1 MIEPR
6 IIIKANH
13 DRTSITIRVTAIDSP
28 DWVDIVGARIELSR
42 DSSFSNIFYTN
53 STTHYKVRA
62 YLDDEAPNQTIYG
75 RVTLTKEDNTTL
87 VKTFN
92 FITPYPVLG
101 TVKDEGNTQYI
112 TSLRK
117 MDKNGNL
124 SPRNYSNRATTDA
137 PAHIDIMADETGEM
151 IIANQ
156 WTTPILVQN
165 ITQNTAQVEV
175 AGGNRTNQAT
185 IAVNEGDIVRV
196 LESDEDKTFRR
207 FTSNGSDGLCR
218 GVSAHITVMPPMERF
233 AKYSDGRIMPDYFF
247 YCFNRNGTLT
257 SLPEGSFD
265 IHRVIYA
272 ETGQTYSYGIFGYF
286 NYSGALTSLPEGS
299 FDTSNIKDSSQSDYY
314 YTNQYGR
321 RGRANYIQLSHYSFL
336 GFNHLGAL
344 TSLPEGSF
352 DFDNLK
358 SVNGSSI
365 LTGFNNNGALTSLPE
380 GSFGFSSYANANNR
394 ITSGLD
400 LGDFNR
406 NGRLTSLPAGSFH
419 FKKNSILVANS
430 FVRFNYEGSL
440 TSLPEHSFN
449 FVIRQSGFNYF
460 NYKGGITSLPE
471 GSFRF
476 TTNEEVTPSDDAFRS
491 FNELGALTSLPEGSF
506 NTEMMRSL
514 GAGSFTD
521 FNKSGALTSLP
532 EGSFNFENVT
542 TTGKYS
548 VCAGFNKNG
557 ALKSLPKGSFNFKSL
572 TSAGY
577 SFCAEFNRGGALEYL
592 PIDSFSVNNITSI
605 FQTTSDSWQAFW
617 YFNYGGKLTKS
628 DTDYNPNHIFPTPA
642 QPASLD
648 AYYYDPSTQ
657 TQTVETISRGNPFKY
672 YQADY
677 FSVTYTPSQAYTTD
691 LANEYLSGQT
701 ITFTASA
708 IDPEYMV
715 TPTITTDGGTTVTFT
730 DNGDDTF
737 TFVMPQDNINV
748 TFAVALRPATI
759 TLVADEAGTMMIGNK
774 WSTPILV
781 TNVTQGTTPV
791 TVVSNSTTSIGVNAD
806 DEITVTEGSASVTF
820 RTWNTR
826 YDYFAAGVLCHI
838 SEMPEMD
845 RFTTTKTSNKLG
857 AGAFFCFCTSSNGK
871 GITSLPT
878 GSFDTS
884 SITSC
889 ASNVF
894 TGFNQRG
901 LITSLPTGSFNFGNF
916 TSVSTS
922 FCASFNEE
930 GALTSLPADS
940 FNIDNIVITTS
951 QPTSAFFSRFNYKG
965 ALTSLPAGS
974 FDISNYTYLDYACFA
989 HFNYQGALVS
999 LPAGS
1004 FDTGNITQ
1012 IGTGSYYPKAFMSFN
1027 EGGELTSLPNG
1038 SFNFDNLE
1046 DVPRWNYSGTHQ
1058 PQGFCT
1064 YFNRN
1069 GKLTSLPAGSFAFPK
1084 MTAADETYFCAYF
1097 NFNGALTSLPA
1108 GSFNISN
1115 MTRVDQGFFANFNEQ
1130 GKLTSLPAGSF
1141 DTSNI
1146 TDSGR
1151 GSYFYRFNNGGEL
1164 TSLPAGSFV
1173 INSSMTTVGDSFFA
1187 GFNGGGKLTSL
1198 PAGSFDISHITTVGS
1213 SFFGYFNFSGKL
1225 TSLPAGSFNTSNI
1238 TTVGGDFFSM
1248 FTRAGVLATLP
1259 AGSFDISN
1267 ITTAPNGFFNTFNYQ
1282 GHLTSFPA
1290 GSFDTSNIT
1299 TAGNSVF
1306 EGFIGETKG
1315 KITTPLELPAGSF
1328 RFDSLTSVGS
1338 GFCSNFNAL
1347 GKLTSLPAGSFN
1359 IDNITT
1365 AGNSFF
1371 SGFNASGNL
1380 TSLPA
1385 GSFDTSN
1392 LTSVGET
1399 AFASFNDFGELTS
1412 LPTGSF
1418 NTTNLTSIGTGTTF
1432 AHNFNYQGKLVK
1444 DTTSYNPDFINPTT
1458 SNDIAYYYPN
1468 NTQETI
1474 TPGSPFY
1481 YKTA

>member
-28 DWVDIVGARIELSR
+28 DWVDIVGTRIELSR

-101 TVKDEGNTQYI
+101 TVKDEENTQYI
-112 TSLRK
+112 TSMRK

-124 SPRNYSNRATTDA
+124 SSRNYSNRATTDA

-165 ITQNTAQVEV
+165 ITQNTAQVEI

-265 IHRVIYA
+265 IHRIIYA
-272 ETGQTYSYGIFGYF
+272 EGQTYSYGIFGYF

-299 FDTSNIKDSSQSDYY
+299 FDTSNIKDGSQSDYY
-314 YTNQYGR
+314 YTNQYGQR
-321 RGRANYIQLSHYSFL
+321 RRANYIQLSHYSFL

-380 GSFGFSSYANANNR
+380 GSFGFSSFADANNR

-400 LGDFNR
+400 LGDFNN

-476 TTNEEVTPSDDAFRS
+476 TTNEEVSPYDSAFRS

-514 GAGSFTD
+514 RAGSFTD

-542 TTGKYS
+542 TTGIHS

-577 SFCAEFNRGGALEYL
+577 SFCVEFNRGGALEYL

-748 TFAVALRPATI
+748 TFAVSLRPAVI
-759 TLVADEAGTMMIGNK
+759 TLVMEETGTTQINNR
-774 WSTPILV
+774 WTTPVIV
-781 TNVTQGTTPV
+781 KNVTQDTAPV
-791 TVVSNSTTSIGVNAD
+791 TIAGNGATTIDVDLD
-806 DEITVTEGSASVTF
+806 DEITITESSGGSTF
-820 RTWNTR
+820 RNWRN
-826 YDYFAAGVLCHI
+826 AGMGLCTELNARI
-838 SEMPEMD
+838 TDMPPMN
-845 RFTTTKTSNKLG
+845 RFTTTNDGTTAGNYFFANFCMYNLSNR
-857 AGAFFCFCTSSNGK
+857 K
-871 GITSLPT
+871 GITSFPAGSLDTSGITTAGNNFFSSFLAYNDGFTSLPAGSFDISNIVTVGNNFCGGFNYCGWSLTTLPAGSFRFNSNLTTVGDSFFYGFNSAWASSARCSLTSLPEGSFNTEHITSVGNYFFSQFNYKGNLTSLPDGSFDTSNIANAGTSFFSNFNAEAGQLTSLPVGSFNIASITTANNSFFSDFNHSGELTSLPVGSFNTDNIQTVGNNFFTQFNYYGKLTSLPVGSFNISNIIRTGDYFFYRFNDTGNLASLPT

-884 SITSC
+884 
-889 ASNVF
+889 N
-894 TGFNQRG
+894 
-901 LITSLPTGSFNFGNF
+901 
-916 TSVSTS
+916 
-922 FCASFNEE
+922 
-930 GALTSLPADS
+930 
-940 FNIDNIVITTS
+940 ITTIGVY
-951 QPTSAFFSRFNYKG
+951 FFGLFNYAG
-965 ALTSLPAGS
+965 QSLTSLPAGS
-974 FDISNYTYLDYACFA
+974 FDIS
-989 HFNYQGALVS
+989 G
-999 LPAGS
+999 
-1004 FDTGNITQ
+1004 ITDAKNNFF
-1012 IGTGSYYPKAFMSFN
+1012 TSFN
-1027 EGGELTSLPNG
+1027 NNGSLTSLPDG
-1038 SFNFDNLE
+1038 SFNTGSITIARD
-1046 DVPRWNYSGTHQ
+1046 DVFS
-1058 PQGFCT
+1058 
-1064 YFNRN
+1064 
-1069 GKLTSLPAGSFAFPK
+1069 
-1084 MTAADETYFCAYF
+1084 
-1097 NFNGALTSLPA
+1097 
-1108 GSFNISN
+1108 SFNSN
-1115 MTRVDQGFFANFNEQ
+1115 GS
-1130 GKLTSLPAGSF
+1130 LTSLPAGSF
-1141 DTSNI
+1141 DTSHITLVGKSFFSQFNSAGGLTSLPTGSFRFNSLTSTGNYFFSAFAKAGALVSLPAGSFNTENI
-1146 TDSGR
+1146 TTVGN
-1151 GSYFYRFNNGGEL
+1151 GFFNEFNAATNNIPSQL
-1164 TSLPAGSFV
+1164 TSLPAGSFRLDS
-1173 INSSMTTVGDSFFA
+1173 ITTVGDNFF
-1187 GFNGGGKLTSL
+1187 
-1198 PAGSFDISHITTVGS
+1198 S
-1213 SFFGYFNFSGKL
+1213 SFNIRSLL
-1225 TSLPAGSFNTSNI
+1225 TSLPAGSFNTENI
-1238 TTVGGDFFSM
+1238 TTVG
-1248 FTRAGVLATLP
+1248 
-1259 AGSFDISN
+1259 
-1267 ITTAPNGFFNTFNYQ
+1267 NGFFQNFNYE
-1282 GHLTSFPA
+1282 GDLTSLPT

-1299 TAGNSVF
+1299 S
-1306 EGFIGETKG
+1306 IGTR
-1315 KITTPLELPAGSF
+1315 PF
-1328 RFDSLTSVGS
+1328 Y
-1338 GFCSNFNAL
+1338 NFNYYGDL
-1347 GKLTSLPAGSFN
+1347 YK
-1359 IDNITT
+1359 DTT
-1365 AGNSFF
+1365 AG
-1371 SGFNASGNL
+1371 
-1380 TSLPA
+1380 
-1385 GSFDTSN
+1385 
-1392 LTSVGET
+1392 
-1399 AFASFNDFGELTS
+1399 
-1412 LPTGSF
+1412 
-1418 NTTNLTSIGTGTTF
+1418 
-1432 AHNFNYQGKLVK
+1432 
-1444 DTTSYNPDFINPTT
+1444 SYTPGFINPSSATIYAWFWDGT
-1458 SNDIAYYYPN
+1458 SR
-1468 NTQETI
+1468 TQESI
-1474 TPGSPFY
+1474 APGTPFY
-1481 YKTA
+1481 YKTT